1 MLFGKTERLRAQ
13 KVPPQRLMLTNSS
26 FLFSAAAVTAF
37 TLGGLAIDAASTIH
51 SAHAVVGNQL
61 QWDCFRK
68 SDNEFSFGSH
78 SNVSNSSILCVQ
90 NPDFDP
96 TPPPQYND
104 SGSDAADILTI
115 LFLNSLLDRLDD
127 NNPPAVPPEE
137 PVPAEPSPDPIVD
150 LYGDCIAYNPFDLE
164 LRDEGANGWLL
175 TDGVSR
181 MQVLD
186 DHDDATEALA
196 VARRHTHHCFIGR
209 GNNRP
214 ERRRYITEYWLGDS
228 GIVAGQIGGDCRS
241 YDPANIRIVDEGAN
255 GWLLTDG
262 ISRMD
267 VLDNLQD
274 AELALGLAREHNSRC
289 FVGRGNNRPNRL
301 SYILEYWL

>member
-1 MLFGKTERLRAQ
+1 
-13 KVPPQRLMLTNSS
+13 MLTKSS

-37 TLGGLAIDAASTIH
+37 TLGGLAIDAVSTTD
-51 SAHAVVGNQL
+51 SAQAVVGNQL

-78 SNVSNSSILCVQ
+78 SDVSNSAVLCVQ

-96 TPPPQYND
+96 TPPQPHYNNP
-104 SGSDAADILTI
+104 GSDATDILTI

-127 NNPPAVPPEE
+127 DHHPADPHNPPHQDPPHPEE
-137 PVPAEPSPDPIVD
+137 PTPGPIVD
-150 LYGDCIAYNPFDLE
+150 LYDDCIAYNPFHLE

-175 TDGVSR
+175 TDGNSR

-186 DHDDATEALA
+186 DYDDASEALA

-228 GIVAGQIGGDCRS
+228 GINAGQIGGDCRS
-241 YDPANIRIVDEGAN
+241 YNPANIRIVDEGAN

-267 VLDNLQD
+267 LLDTLED
-274 AELALGLAREHNSRC
+274 AELALGLAREHSSRC
-289 FVGRGNNRPNRL
+289 FVGRSNDRPNRTA
-301 SYILEYWL
+301 YILEYWL

>member
-1 MLFGKTERLRAQ
+1 
-13 KVPPQRLMLTNSS
+13 MLTKSS
-26 FLFSAAAVTAF
+26 FLFSAAAVTAL
-37 TLGGLAIDAASTIH
+37 TLGGLAIDAVSTTD
-51 SAHAVVGNQL
+51 SARAVVGNQL

-78 SNVSNSSILCVQ
+78 SDVSNSAILCVQ

-96 TPPPQYND
+96 TPPPQYNNP
-104 SGSDAADILTI
+104 GGNTTDILTI
-115 LFLNSLLDRLDD
+115 LFLNSLLDQLDD
-127 NNPPAVPPEE
+127 ND
-137 PVPAEPSPDPIVD
+137 VPANPSPDPGEPHPGPIVD
-150 LYGDCIAYNPFDLE
+150 LYDDCIAYNPFNLE

-186 DHDDATEALA
+186 DYDDATEALS
-196 VARRHTHHCFIGR
+196 VARRYTHHCFIGR

-228 GIVAGQIGGDCRS
+228 GIHAGQIGGDCRS
-241 YDPANIRIVDEGAN
+241 YNPANIRIVDEGAN

-267 VLDNLQD
+267 ILDNLED
-274 AELALGLAREHNSRC
+274 AEQALGLAREHSSRC
-289 FVGRGNNRPNRL
+289 FIGRGNNRPNRRA
-301 SYILEYWL
+301 YILEYWL

>member
-1 MLFGKTERLRAQ
+1 
-13 KVPPQRLMLTNSS
+13 MLTKSS

-37 TLGGLAIDAASTIH
+37 TLGGLAIDAASTTD
-51 SAHAVVGNQL
+51 SAQAVIGNQL

-78 SNVSNSSILCVQ
+78 SDVSNSSILCVQ

-96 TPPPQYND
+96 TPPSQYTNPG
-104 SGSDAADILTI
+104 SGAADILTI

-127 NNPPAVPPEE
+127 NDDLAHPEAPA
-137 PVPAEPSPDPIVD
+137 PVDPHPDPIVD
-150 LYGDCIAYNPFDLE
+150 LYDDCIAYNPFHLE
-164 LRDEGANGWLL
+164 VRDEGTNGWLL
-175 TDGVSR
+175 TDGASR

-186 DHDDATEALA
+186 DYDDATEALA

-209 GNNRP
+209 SNNRP
-214 ERRRYITEYWLGDS
+214 ERSRYITEYWLGDS
-228 GIVAGQIGGDCRS
+228 GINAGQIGGDCRS
-241 YDPANIRIVDEGAN
+241 YNPADIRIVDEGAN

-267 VLDNLQD
+267 ILDNLED
-274 AELALGLAREHNSRC
+274 AELALGLAREHNTRC
-289 FVGRGNNRPNRL
+289 FVGRGNNRPNQRA
-301 SYILEYWL
+301 YILEYWL